1 MPFLFIFAI
10 LIALIPIYWSF
21 IVENYV
27 AIGTVATAFAF
38 LATAWAA
45 FEARFSA
52 KAAMKAV
59 KLTSESLYEIRKS
72 SFKQWLELL
81 LEHHESIHD
90 EVKTL
95 MLNQKDISDALN
107 NNYLS
112 ITFQTLTKRT
122 EIIKYI
128 NHIISILEFIDKD
141 FYNSSASVLEKKQ
154 YVDQLTNKIN
164 ADVKLV
170 IAILGLKVF
179 NNGTYDPKRLNE
191 LLNKYN
197 FFADAYFF
205 KDALKEINFLDQ
217 FVKEAF
223 DKNYRKSEEYY
234 LEENIIKHNKEIINP
249 LTLSDYKPEVK
260 TKFAVMWAYNSLCQR
275 HLKAAFEN
283 LPKFMKGT
291 ITYWLEHAPEKRC
304 NHNEIFREYVGYNIY
319 VPGVK
324 PIKIKSA
331 RHLNILL
338 DFYVRNENKY
348 DVRNIILKGGTNK
361 VYLDQYMLKLRE
373 YKLTNAYLML
383 ENNPDK
389 TVIIGKI
396 LAVVSENIAFYEEQ
410 LNKHLFNSD

>member
-122 EIIKYI
+122 EIIK
-128 NHIISILEFIDKD
+128 
-141 FYNSSASVLEKKQ
+141 
-154 YVDQLTNKIN
+154 
-164 ADVKLV
+164 
-170 IAILGLKVF
+170 
-179 NNGTYDPKRLNE
+179 
-191 LLNKYN
+191 
-197 FFADAYFF
+197 
-205 KDALKEINFLDQ
+205 
-217 FVKEAF
+217 
-223 DKNYRKSEEYY
+223 
-234 LEENIIKHNKEIINP
+234 
-249 LTLSDYKPEVK
+249 
-260 TKFAVMWAYNSLCQR
+260 
-275 HLKAAFEN
+275 
-283 LPKFMKGT
+283 
-291 ITYWLEHAPEKRC
+291 
-304 NHNEIFREYVGYNIY
+304 
-319 VPGVK
+319 
-324 PIKIKSA
+324 
-331 RHLNILL
+331 
-338 DFYVRNENKY
+338 
-348 DVRNIILKGGTNK
+348 
-361 VYLDQYMLKLRE
+361 
-373 YKLTNAYLML
+373 
-383 ENNPDK
+383 
-389 TVIIGKI
+389 
-396 LAVVSENIAFYEEQ
+396 
-410 LNKHLFNSD
+410 